1 MKRLWLDLGDPGI
14 FLRTN
19 HDTSAWQDHGLGL
32 LRTIMDKAG
41 VHSDVASTR
50 NYATIEEVSDILE
63 GYDMLL
69 MNVRSY
75 NLSYAEQAARLFKK
89 ANPNGWVIV
98 GGMHATLSPEELVN
112 NPDFDR
118 ICQGDGENII
128 IDLASDPSSFDR
140 MTKGKSSKSLN
151 DWPFI
156 DRLMWPRPKTQT
168 YHFPLEPAFA
178 PFGPSPMVS
187 IITSRVC
194 PWRCSFCNEASYIP
208 AMERKSP
215 EQIVDELNYLDK
227 FYGPIGSVMIHD
239 SLFFQ
244 QPTWLER
251 WAEVYPH
258 KARKVWPYWAAARA
272 DTVRRWPDLFMKVAR
287 ETNWSTVSIGLESG
301 SNNTLKTLNK
311 ECTAED
317 NIFAISL
324 INRLGDEFEANG
336 RPAPKIF
343 SNIIYGSPGE
353 TREDALDTLR
363 MLTFVKRPLISS
375 AYFAPYA
382 GAALG
387 YQIIAEGKSLMAEK
401 DHLRNAGKQNVDG
414 VDYAFFNDI
423 LAGKHTKE
431 AWDTRNIWL
440 SKNSASDGVLRP
452 LENFRDPSFIFSF
465 QMTNGGMKLSYG
477 KNAEEA
483 FSTLK
488 YRLTDDEMALVIEG
502 SGVKTKQT
510 QIHSLKNLLK

>member
-1 MKRLWLDLGDPGI
+1 
-14 FLRTN
+14 
-19 HDTSAWQDHGLGL
+19 
-32 LRTIMDKAG
+32 
-41 VHSDVASTR
+41 
-50 NYATIEEVSDILE
+50 
-63 GYDMLL
+63 
-69 MNVRSY
+69 
-75 NLSYAEQAARLFKK
+75 
-89 ANPNGWVIV
+89 
-98 GGMHATLSPEELVN
+98 
-112 NPDFDR
+112 
-118 ICQGDGENII
+118 
-128 IDLASDPSSFDR
+128 
-140 MTKGKSSKSLN
+140 
-151 DWPFI
+151 
-156 DRLMWPRPKTQT
+156 
-168 YHFPLEPAFA
+168 
-178 PFGPSPMVS
+178 
-187 IITSRVC
+187 
-194 PWRCSFCNEASYIP
+194 
-208 AMERKSP
+208 
-215 EQIVDELNYLDK
+215 
-227 FYGPIGSVMIHD
+227 
-239 SLFFQ
+239 
-244 QPTWLER
+244 
-251 WAEVYPH
+251 
-258 KARKVWPYWAAARA
+258 
-272 DTVRRWPDLFMKVAR
+272 MKVAR

-336 RPAPKIF
+336 RPSPKIF

-353 TREDALDTLR
+353 TREDAMDTLR

-431 AWDTRNIWL
+431 AWETRDVWL
-440 SKNSASDGVLRP
+440 SKNSASDGILRP
-452 LENFRDPSFIFSF
+452 LDNFRDPSSIYSF
-465 QMTNGGMKLSYG
+465 QMTNGGIKLSYG
-477 KNAEEA
+477 QNAEEA

-488 YRLTDDEMALVIEG
+488 YRLTDDEMALVVED